1 VIYTFGD
8 CELDTRLFELRR
20 AGSPV
25 PVEPQVFEVLAFLV
39 ENRDRVVAKQ
49 ELLDKVWPERFVGEA
64 ALNSRVMSA
73 RKAIGDSGKEQRLIK
88 TVHGRGYR
96 FVGEVRQANGAA
108 EAAGTL
114 TAAGR
119 PSPAQP
125 PRPSGTA
132 EQEIRFCTAP
142 DGVRIAYALV
152 GEGPPLVK
160 APNWMSH
167 LEFEWRS
174 PLWRHSIEQLSRDHQ
189 YIRWD
194 QRGCGLSDWDVEDL
208 SLSAW
213 VSDLETV
220 ADELELERF
229 PLLGISQG
237 GAVAIT
243 YAARHPERVSHL
255 ILYGAFA
262 RGRGKRPISDEQRE
276 LNEAIITLARHG
288 WGKDDPAYRQMFA
301 TSFIPGATLE
311 QMRWFN
317 DICRIS
323 TSPENAARYMLASN
337 EIDVADLLGRVEA
350 PTLVLHARDER
361 RVPFDEGR
369 LLAAGI
375 RGARFVPL
383 ESSNHLLLEN
393 EPAWGVFLSE
403 VRAFLGVGER
413 AATPA
418 ESSIHTILFTD
429 VEGSTSLTQ
438 RLGDE
443 QARGLMRE
451 HERIVRES
459 LAQHG
464 GEEVKA
470 LGDGFMVTFSSPT
483 RALECAIAIQKG
495 CESAA
500 NGVKVR
506 IGINA
511 GEPIREDEDLFGTS
525 VNMAARIAGE
535 ANGGEILV
543 SDVVR
548 QLVAGKGFMFSD
560 RGPADLRGFDDPVP
574 LFEVRWRNGS

>member
-1 VIYTFGD
+1 MIYTFED

-20 AGSPV
+20 GGEAV
-25 PVEPQVFEVLAFLV
+25 PLEPQVFEVLSYLV
-39 ENRDRVVAKQ
+39 ENHDRVVPKQ
-49 ELLDKVWPERFVGEA
+49 ELLDRIWPERFVGEA
-64 ALNSRVMSA
+64 ALNSRLMAA

-96 FVGEVRQANGAA
+96 FVGDVSTGGPIAA
-108 EAAGTL
+108 APATSPL
-114 TAAGR
+114 QPARR
-119 PSPAQP
+119 PQQP
-125 PRPSGTA
+125 PPPLPKV
-132 EQEIRFCTAP
+132 EQEIRFCASP

-152 GEGPPLVK
+152 GKGPPLVK

-208 SLSAW
+208 SLEAW
-213 VSDLETV
+213 VMDLETV
-220 ADELELERF
+220 VDELGLERF

-243 YAARHPERVSHL
+243 YAARHPEKVSHL
-255 ILYGAFA
+255 ILYGVFA
-262 RGRGKRPISDEQRE
+262 RGRNKRPQTQEQRE

-323 TSPENAARYMLASN
+323 TSPENAARYMLTSN
-337 EIDVADLLGRVEA
+337 EIDVTQLLPKVQA
-350 PTLVLHARDER
+350 PTLVMHARDEL

-369 LLAAGI
+369 LVAAGI
-375 RGARFVPL
+375 KGARFVPL

-403 VRAFLGVGER
+403 VRTFLGVER
-413 AATPA
+413 QPAAAPST
-418 ESSIHTILFTD
+418 SSIRTILFTD
-429 VEGSTSLTQ
+429 VEGSTKLTHQ
-438 RLGDE
+438 LGDE
-443 QARGLMRE
+443 RARELLRE

-459 LAQHG
+459 LDAHG
-464 GEEVKA
+464 GSEVKA
-470 LGDGFMVTFSSPT
+470 LGDGFMVSFPSAT
-483 RALECAIAIQKG
+483 RALECAIAIQKAS
-495 CESAA
+495 ES
-500 NGVKVR
+500 VKVR
-506 IGINA
+506 IGINS
-511 GEPIREDEDLFGTS
+511 GEPIEEDADLFGTA
-525 VNMAARIAGE
+525 VNMAARIADK
-535 ANGGEILV
+535 ARGGEILV

-548 QLVAGKGFMFSD
+548 QLVAGKGFSFAN
-560 RGPADLRGFDDPVP
+560 RGHAALRGFEDPVA
-574 LFEVRWRNGS
+574 LFEVRWQE